1 MSTFKSALAL
11 FIMISGLVI
20 TGLIYL
26 QSPAASISV
35 GALCFIVFV
44 SFVVDNRAQIFHMEI
59 TQQDENGK
67 AKKSKVGVA
76 LHQSALMARVQ
87 DGDIKGL

>member
-11 FIMISGLVI
+11 FIMISGLII

-26 QSPAASISV
+26 QSPAASAGV

-59 TQQDENGK
+59 THPDEKGK
-67 AKKSKVGVA
+67 TRKSNVGIA
-76 LHQSALMARVQ
+76 MHQSALMARVQ